1 MGLHDRNESRPLR
14 GDNVGGLIMK
24 TETYARGAKV
34 KPAPGAEV
42 DHLTGAALDYAVAVA
57 EGVEVEL
64 ARNGG
69 FIFDRRKNEQF
80 ANEYND
86 DRRQFFRP
94 STDWAQGGP
103 IIERE
108 CIDLKFFGN
117 YVRALTM
124 SIDGEVIEAYA
135 PTALVAAM
143 RCYVAAKL
151 GETVEIPATLNQTEK
166 A

>member
-1 MGLHDRNESRPLR
+1 MI
-14 GDNVGGLIMK
+14 V
-24 TETYARGAKV
+24 ETDDLV
-34 KPAPGAEV
+34 
-42 DHLTGAALDYAVAVA
+42 GAALDYAVAMCD
-57 EGVEVEL
+57 GRGIDL
-64 ARNGG
+64 
-69 FIFDRRKNEQF
+69 
-80 ANEYND
+80 D
-86 DRRQFFRP
+86 DPRDPWLTRDGIADQPLHSYTP

-108 CIDLKFFGN
+108 CIDLKFFGS

-124 SIDGEVIEAYA
+124 SIERDRHGEVIEAYA

-143 RCYVAAKL
+143 RCHVAAKL